1 MSALAKEDE
10 PIEDHLV
17 DEEEEV
23 ADDVGDELEEDGAV
37 TGDDADAEDSDT
49 DSLSTNSPYADV
61 FMLFTRP
68 AYTAGQQL
76 DLPGGKPVEF
86 LIGFRNKGPGPFVVQ
101 TVEAS
106 FRYPMDFNYHIQN
119 FSAVPYN
126 REVKPGVEATV
137 AYSFL
142 PSDQFA
148 GRPFGLNVALNYR
161 DSNGVQYNE
170 AVFNETVMISEVD
183 EGFDGETFFLYVLL
197 AGIVV
202 LLLVIGQ
209 QYLLGSS
216 GKRKRAAAKKTIE
229 TGTTNDSTIDYEWL
243 PEETLRALRK
253 FSCFFCF
260 YFSANEYYWWFN
272 ECFVAVSLEKSSPK
286 NKLPKTSPK
295 VAKQQTSS
303 PKQKKTLKQK

>member
-1 MSALAKEDE
+1 MADSLIDE
-10 PIEDHLV
+10 
-17 DEEEEV
+17 
-23 ADDVGDELEEDGAV
+23 DDVSEDDNVLENGEEDGAV
-37 TGDDADAEDSDT
+37 TGDDLESEDT
-49 DSLSTNSPYADV
+49 ETESLSTNSPYADV

-68 AYTAGQQL
+68 PYTIGQQL

-86 LIGFRNKGPGPFVVQ
+86 LIGFRNKGPGSFVVQ
-101 TVEAS
+101 SVEAS

-126 REVKPGVEATV
+126 REVKSGVEATV
-137 AYSFL
+137 SYSFL

-161 DSNGVQYNE
+161 DSNGVVYNE

-229 TGTTNDSTIDYEWL
+229 TGTANDSTIDYEWL
-243 PEETLRALRK
+243 PQETLRALRK
-253 FSCFFCF
+253 
-260 YFSANEYYWWFN
+260 YIKLYIYYLYN
-272 ECFVAVSLEKSSPK
+272 NYYRIFVLQR
-286 NKLPKTSPK
+286 NHH
-295 VAKQQTSS
+295 
-303 PKQKKTLKQK
+303 QKINH